1 MTGARRLATI
11 ALALLLSGCWW
22 EGPPFY
28 KGDPNDAGPVAPGWY
43 RVDVLGQNAA
53 PIVRHVEWLPDGRTR
68 TTPRKVTRDDGIGYL
83 VTKRL
88 DLPGRHLWII
98 QSPAGDEPGAAATYG
113 LVERHGLLL
122 DIAFPIDCD
131 SSVEIVKAAGGT
143 VSGGDQPVI
152 VDTRPATTRHRA
164 GRAAPIPPAA
174 PMAEANAPA
183 GPLQNQHCSFADR
196 PSLERAL
203 VAYAKAHP
211 HLDGG
216 LLLRKLSD

>member
-43 RVDVLGQNAA
+43 RLDILGKNAA
-53 PIVRHVEWLPDGRTR
+53 PIVRRIEWLPDGQTR
-68 TTPRKVTRDDGIGYL
+68 TTPRKVTRDDGIGQL
-83 VTKRL
+83 VTTRL

-98 QSPAGDEPGAAATYG
+98 QSPAGDEPGAGALYG
-113 LVERHGLLL
+113 LVERHGMLL

-131 SSVEIVKAAGGT
+131 STAEIVRKAGGT
-143 VSGGDQPVI
+143 VSGGNEPVAM
-152 VDTRPATTRHRA
+152 DLTPARPRHHAHKRA
-164 GRAAPIPPAA
+164 PAPPAAAMAAPIVPTAA
-174 PMAEANAPA
+174 P
-183 GPLQNQHCSFADR
+183 QNQHCTFADR
-196 PSLERAL
+196 ASLERAL
-203 VAYAKAHP
+203 VAYATAHP

-216 LLLRKLSD
+216 LLLRKLRD